1 MTKWKYVSEFNCLS
15 LVAKCDRLVAPPNS
29 ILSGC
34 GGGSLH
40 NVFGDK
46 CLLYCVRGYRR
57 ANGSTE
63 RICQANGTWSGEKP
77 HCQGGVG
84 NMNVDY
90 LPQFIC
96 YFMSVTGTFFLKRF
110 FGLGVYQNARECVK

>member
-1 MTKWKYVSEFNCLS
+1 M
-15 LVAKCDRLVAPPNS
+15 AKCDRLAAPPHS

-77 HCQGGVG
+77 HCQGGAD
-84 NMNVDY
+84 NMNGDY

-96 YFMSVTGTFFLKRF
+96 YYMSVTDSLFPIDLFLVLMFTKM
-110 FGLGVYQNARECVK
+110 LAIV